1 MQVVLLSFHWSV
13 LVQQIRNLSI
23 SFYFPIA
30 QPMILFARPLILIRF
45 SQFLPMLPDL
55 PNVSRPGVVGPSA
68 ALPADASGHRP
79 PRGAALA
86 AVHRV
91 LRALQMAA
99 RKICCWRS
107 CVDLVV
113 ISPFFCCATKCKTH
127 AKKEKYVYTNIF
139 NIYIY
144 IQRISLSC

>member
-45 SQFLPMLPDL
+45 TQFLPMLPDL

-86 AVHRV
+86 VVHRV

-113 ISPFFCCATKCKTH
+113 ISSFLLCNKMQNTCK
-127 AKKEKYVYTNIF
+127 KGKVCVYKYI
-139 NIYIY
+139 
-144 IQRISLSC
+144 